1 MKHIF
6 PVTALS
12 ILLLC
17 AACAPANRAPIAHM
31 NAQASGD
38 WTAFSAPEL
47 EQNGEAVSITAIV
60 ATADGALWFG
70 TAGGPVSIG
79 TGLYRFD
86 RQTWARYTAENGLP
100 ADEISSLA
108 AAPDGSLWLTTFCC
122 GVARL
127 ESKGGWQYWSTQN
140 GLQEDD
146 ARASAVD
153 SQGNVWIG
161 FSENGLARFDGKTWQ
176 TFERGYAGRIDPLRD
191 GAVLF
196 SISEN
201 SHPRLTRFSS
211 EGWVT
216 LDVPPALNATYVF
229 DIAET
234 PDGTIWFA
242 TERAGVFHFSNDI
255 WTQFTPRDGLAGE
268 TVLALAVAPD
278 GSLWCGTTNGISRY
292 DGQTWETYYAGK
304 WILSAFA
311 APDGSLWF
319 GAAGE
324 ILRYSPQRK

>member
-161 FSENGLARFDGKTWQ
+161 FSENGLARF
-176 TFERGYAGRIDPLRD
+176 
-191 GAVLF
+191 
-196 SISEN
+196 
-201 SHPRLTRFSS
+201 SS